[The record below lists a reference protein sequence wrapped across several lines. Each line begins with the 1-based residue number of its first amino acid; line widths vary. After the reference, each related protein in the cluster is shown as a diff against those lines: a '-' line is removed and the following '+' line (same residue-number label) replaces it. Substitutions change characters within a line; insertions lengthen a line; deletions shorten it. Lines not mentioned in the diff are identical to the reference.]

1 MAAYMLLCDEAAGGI
16 MQDIRLALRRFSR
29 SPGLWVA
36 VIVSIG
42 LGVGA
47 NATIFSMVSSFL
59 LRPPAVGEP
68 ATLVSVFTT
77 RHGDCC
83 GNNLSWPLFN
93 DLRDQARSFSGLT
106 AFYPSLPTSI
116 GGSSEPVRV
125 WGALAEFN
133 YFDVTQIQMALGRGF
148 HREEEDAPV
157 VVLSYHLWANRFG
170 ADRAIIGKAVNV
182 SGHPFTVIGVAPS
195 TFRGLD
201 IFTSDLWVPLGNKE
215 LLMHRMGNRSR
226 SNTWLEVAGRLAPG
240 VTSTQAA
247 AELNGIAQR
256 LAQTYPETEKD
267 SGFHLEAAGSLPPDE
282 KAGLIGFLSALSGV
296 AFLVL
301 CIACVNVVN
310 LLLAQAFARQ
320 QEMAVRLS
328 LGAQRRQLLRQLL
341 VESTLLALGGGVFGL
356 GLCLWGTS
364 ALSAFR
370 LPIPL
375 PIDLSVRMDWKVL
388 AYTLGLSVGAG
399 LLIGVAPAWAASR
412 PVIAKAIKGEEAFA
426 YRERRWSL
434 RNALVLSQV
443 FLTLVLLCATGLFL
457 RSLQSASKIDIGFRS
472 HGILLMN
479 IDPQLNGY
487 STARTTQFVEEVRRR
502 ASSLPGVLS
511 VAFVDPVPLSMDGR
525 WDDFQVAGEPT
536 AANKVVD
543 LYMVTPGFF
552 RTMGIVQLS
561 GRDFGNETA
570 NAPKVA
576 IVNQSFVKQFF
587 EGRNAIGQ
595 RVTGTGATY
604 EIVGVVKDSRSRT
617 LGEESRPILYRSLA
631 QDIGRDPDFRGVS
644 LVVETEGNAA
654 AMEAAVRNQI
664 HALDPAMA
672 IFNAETMEEHLR
684 DALFLP
690 RLAGTLF
697 GIFGITGLILT
708 SVGLYGIMAYT
719 VSRRTREIG
728 IRLALGAQISS
739 LQRLVARQYL
749 FLVFIAIAL
758 GVPCAL
764 ALSKFAASI
773 LYGVH
778 PHDAFTFTAIPLFLA
793 TVALLACWI
802 PVRRIARVDPQKALR
817 YE

>member
-1 MAAYMLLCDEAAGGI
+1 MLLRDQAAGGI

-29 SPGLWVA
+29 SRGLWVA

-42 LGVGA
+42 LGIGA

-68 ATLVSVFTT
+68 ATLVNVFTT

-106 AFYPSLPTSI
+106 AFYPSMPTSI

-195 TFRGLD
+195 SFRGLD

-267 SGFHLEAAGSLPPDE
+267 SGFRLEAAGSLPPDE
-282 KAGLIGFLSALSGV
+282 KAGLIGFLSALSCV

-328 LGAQRRQLLRQLL
+328 LGAQRRQLLRQML
-341 VESTLLALGGGVFGL
+341 VESTLLALAGGVFGL

-388 AYTLGLSVGAG
+388 AYTFGLSVGAG

-426 YRERRWSL
+426 YRQRRWSL

-443 FLTLVLLCATGLFL
+443 FLSLVLLCATGLFL

-487 STARTTQFVEEVRRR
+487 STARTTQFVDEVRRR

-525 WDDFQVAGEPT
+525 WDDFHDASQPT

-552 RTMGIVQLS
+552 RTMGIAQLS

-587 EGRNAIGQ
+587 GGRNAIGQ

-617 LGEESRPILYRSLA
+617 LGEDARPILYRSLA

-644 LVVETEGNAA
+644 LVVETQGNAA
-654 AMEAAVRNQI
+654 AMEAAVRNQV

-684 DALFLP
+684 DALVLP

-697 GIFGITGLILT
+697 GGFGITGLILT
-708 SVGLYGIMAYT
+708 VLGLYGIMTYT

-739 LQRLVARQYL
+739 VQRLVARQYL

-778 PHDAFTFTAIPLFLA
+778 AHDAFTFTAVPLFLA

>member
-1 MAAYMLLCDEAAGGI
+1 MRDVL
-16 MQDIRLALRRFSR
+16 LALRRFSK
-29 SPGLWVA
+29 SPGLCLA

-47 NATIFSMVSSFL
+47 NATIFSVVDSFL
-59 LRPPAVGEP
+59 LRLPAVGEP
-68 ATLVSVFTT
+68 ATLVNVFTT

-106 AFYPSLPTSI
+106 AFYPSMPTSI

-125 WGALAEFN
+125 WGTLAEFN
-133 YFDVTQIQMALGRGF
+133 YFDVNQIQMSLGRGF
-148 HREEEDAPV
+148 HRQEEDAPV
-157 VVLSYHLWANRFG
+157 VVLSHHLWSNRFG
-170 ADRAIIGKAVNV
+170 ADPAVIGKAVNV
-182 SGHPFTVIGVAPS
+182 SGHSFTVVGVAPVS
-195 TFRGLD
+195 FRGLD

-215 LLMHRMGNRSR
+215 LLMRRTGNRSR

-240 VTSTQAA
+240 VTSTQAN

-267 SGFHLEAAGSLPPDE
+267 SGFRLGAAGSLPPDME
-282 KAGLIGFLSALSGV
+282 AGLIGFLSALSVV

-301 CIACVNVVN
+301 CIACVNVMN

-328 LGAQRRQLLRQLL
+328 LGAQRRQLLRQML

-364 ALSAFR
+364 ALSAFH

-375 PIDLSVRMDWKVL
+375 PIDLTVRIDWKVL
-388 AYTLGLSVGAG
+388 AYTFALSVGTG
-399 LLIGVAPAWAASR
+399 LLIGLAPAWAASR
-412 PVIAKAIKGEEAFA
+412 TIIAKAIKGEEAFA
-426 YRERRWSL
+426 NRGRRWSL
-434 RNALVLSQV
+434 RNALVLSQI
-443 FLTLVLLCATGLFL
+443 FLSLVLLCATGLFL
-457 RSLQSASKIDIGFRS
+457 RSLQSASNIDIGFHSR
-472 HGILLMN
+472 GILLMN
-479 IDPQLNGY
+479 IDPELNGY
-487 STARTTQFVEEVRRR
+487 STARTTQLVDELRRR
-502 ASSLPGVLS
+502 VSGLPGVVS

-525 WDDFQVAGEPT
+525 WDDFHVASQSDST
-536 AANKVVD
+536 APIKVAE

-552 RTMGIVQLS
+552 QTMGIAQLA
-561 GRDFGNETA
+561 GRDFAHESA
-570 NAPKVA
+570 DAPKVA
-576 IVNQSFVKQFF
+576 IVNQTFVKQFF
-587 EGRNAIGQ
+587 GGRNAIGQ
-595 RVTGTGATY
+595 RVTGTGSTY

-617 LGEESRPILYRSLA
+617 LGEDLRPILYRSLA
-631 QDIGRDPDFRGVS
+631 QDIGRDPDFRGIS
-644 LVVETEGNAA
+644 LVVQTQGNPA

-664 HALDPAMA
+664 HVIDPTMA

-697 GIFGITGLILT
+697 GVFGITGLILT
-708 SVGLYGIMAYT
+708 AFGLYGIMAYT

-728 IRLALGAQISS
+728 IRLALGAQIGSV
-739 LQRLVARQYL
+739 QRLVARQYL
-749 FLVFIAIAL
+749 LLAFIAIAL
-758 GVPCAL
+758 GLPCAMAL
-764 ALSKFAASI
+764 AKFAASI

-778 PHDAFTFTAIPLFLA
+778 PHDPFTFTVVPLFLA
-793 TVALLACWI
+793 TVALLACWM
-802 PVRRIARVDPQKALR
+802 PARRIARVDPQKALR

>member
-1 MAAYMLLCDEAAGGI
+1 
-16 MQDIRLALRRFSR
+16 
-29 SPGLWVA
+29 
-36 VIVSIG
+36 
-42 LGVGA
+42 
-47 NATIFSMVSSFL
+47 MVC
-59 LRPPAVGEP
+59 
-68 ATLVSVFTT
+68 VFTT

-116 GGSSEPVRV
+116 GGSTEPVRV

-226 SNTWLEVAGRLAPG
+226 SNTWLEVAGRVAPG

-267 SGFHLEAAGSLPPDE
+267 SGFRLEAAGSLPPDE

-328 LGAQRRQLLRQLL
+328 LGAQRRQLLLQMLL
-341 VESTLLALGGGVFGL
+341 ESTLLALGGGVFGL

-587 EGRNAIGQ
+587 EGRNAIAQ

-708 SVGLYGIMAYT
+708 AVGLYGIMAYT

>member
-1 MAAYMLLCDEAAGGI
+1 MR
-16 MQDIRLALRRFSR
+16 DIRLALRRFSK
-29 SPGLWVA
+29 SPGLCLA

-47 NATIFSMVSSFL
+47 NATIFSIVSSFL

-106 AFYPSLPTSI
+106 AFYSSMPTSI
-116 GGSSEPVRV
+116 GGATEPVRV

-133 YFDVTQIQMALGRGF
+133 YFDVNQIHMALGRGF

-157 VVLSYHLWANRFG
+157 VVLSYHLWSNRFG

-182 SGHPFTVIGVAPS
+182 SGHSFTVVGVAPS
-195 TFRGLD
+195 SFRGLG
-201 IFTSDLWVPLGNKE
+201 IYTSDLWVPLGNKK
-215 LLMHRMGNRSR
+215 LLMPKMGDRSR
-226 SNTWLEVAGRLAPG
+226 TNTWLEVAGRLAPG
-240 VTSTQAA
+240 VTSKQAV

-256 LAQTYPETEKD
+256 LAQTYPATDKD
-267 SGFHLEAAGSLPPDE
+267 NGFRLGAAGSLPPDV
-282 KAGLIGFLSALSGV
+282 KAGLIGFLSALSVV
-296 AFLVL
+296 ALLVL

-320 QEMAVRLS
+320 REMAVRLS
-328 LGAQRRQLLRQLL
+328 LGAQRRQLLRQTM
-341 VESTLLALGGGVFGL
+341 VESTLLALGGGFFGL
-356 GLCLWGTS
+356 SLCLWGTS
-364 ALSAFR
+364 ALAAFH

-375 PIDLSVRMDWKVL
+375 PIDLSVRMDWTVL
-388 AYTLGLSVGAG
+388 AYTFALSVGAG
-399 LLIGVAPAWAASR
+399 LLIGVGPAWAASR
-412 PVIAKAIKGEEAFA
+412 PVIAQAIKGEEAFA

-443 FLTLVLLCATGLFL
+443 FLSLVLLCATALFL
-457 RSLQSASKIDIGFRS
+457 RSLQSASNIDIGFRS
-472 HGILLMN
+472 RGILLMN

-487 STARTTQFVEEVRRR
+487 STVRSTQFVDELRRR
-502 ASSLPGVLS
+502 VGSLPGVLS

-525 WDDFQVAGEPT
+525 WDDFQLASQSSSTP
-536 AANKVVD
+536 ASKVVD

-552 RTMGIVQLS
+552 RTMGIAQLA
-561 GRDFGNETA
+561 GRDFAHETA

-576 IVNQSFVKQFF
+576 IVNQTFVKQFF
-587 EGRNAIGQ
+587 GDRNAIGQ
-595 RVTGTGATY
+595 QVTGTGATY

-617 LGEESRPILYRSLA
+617 LGEDLRPILYRSLA
-631 QDIGRDPDFRGVS
+631 QDIGRDLDFRGIS
-644 LVVETEGNAA
+644 LVMHVQGNPA
-654 AMEAAVRNQI
+654 AMETAVRNQI

-672 IFNAETMEEHLR
+672 IFNPETMEEHLR
-684 DALFLP
+684 DALVLP

-697 GIFGITGLILT
+697 GVFGITGLILT
-708 SVGLYGIMAYT
+708 ALGLYGIMAYT

-728 IRLALGAQISS
+728 IRLALGAQIGSV
-739 LQRLVARQYL
+739 QRLVARQYL
-749 FLVFIAIAL
+749 GLAFIAIAL
-758 GVPCAL
+758 GLPCAWAL
-764 ALSKFAASI
+764 AKFATSI

-778 PHDAFTFTAIPLFLA
+778 PHDPFTFTAVPLFLA

-802 PVRRIARVDPQKALR
+802 PARRIARVDPQKALR